1 MDPLIAYTFP
11 VKGLKAGVHR
21 FDFQVDRAFFQ
32 AFEGSPVEDG
42 NVQLTLYFDK
52 RPTMVGTF
60 YRASA
65 PGAKPLV
72 ELNQTVAEG
81 DRLCIVEAMKL
92 MNEIESEFSGTVKSS
107 CDRCLEI
114 IDLPIADRQQLLVKF
129 DEVEE
134 EDAEVV
140 YIHPDTDEL
149 SVAKWAY
156 EFICLAIPIS
166 RRYDCEND
174 LNAVCNQEV
183 LKYLRTEDADTES
196 PEEPPRN
203 PIWDVLKDLNNN

>member
-52 RPTMVGTF
+52 RPTMFVLDF
-60 YRASA
+60 
-65 PGAKPLV
+65 
-72 ELNQTVAEG
+72 
-81 DRLCIVEAMKL
+81 
-92 MNEIESEFSGTVKSS
+92 EFSGTVKSS